1 MKKQFLLLAVVI
13 LAGVCFSSLNN
24 NGLKACDANT
34 TACSPKK
41 QDSVNKTEVDYMEKE
56 DVLLNMFMNPIIH

>member
-1 MKKQFLLLAVVI
+1 MKKQFLLLAVII
-13 LAGVCFSSLNN
+13 LTGVCFSSLNN

-34 TACSPKK
+34 TACSAKK
-41 QDSVNKTEVDYMEKE
+41 KDCVNKTEVDYMEKE